1 MCLVQRSFPH
11 CFLQQFMCYSIIC
24 LCIISFDSLFDL
36 CITYSFA
43 ISFNN
48 QCVLHMSCSYVVSYD
63 KTRVAPSK
71 LLSKFI
77 LFLCSFYFC
86 VCSPFFNCCV
96 VLIVYVFKFI
106 FICFVFSS
114 IQHFYR
120 FSFVCDHVNV
130 FGICCFYSFLYYLF
144 DFEVLIFFL
153 LLFQVNSQS
162 FNEFNMKPLK
172 KKLIDAFLLSVTTN
186 TLIIIVVL

>member
-1 MCLVQRSFPH
+1 
-11 CFLQQFMCYSIIC
+11 MCYSIIC

-172 KKLIDAFLLSVTTN
+172 KKTY
-186 TLIIIVVL
+186 